1 MLSIISKQAQFLT
14 TRNDAELAQPF
25 RQLGRGIRQHM
36 RERGREKQRQRW
48 NRQRQEAERMR
59 DPSLGVCRV
68 CGLGL
73 VPSSRGAYCPNP
85 VCNPPRHRT
94 SPVSLG
100 PR

>member
-1 MLSIISKQAQFLT
+1 
-14 TRNDAELAQPF
+14 
-25 RQLGRGIRQHM
+25 
-36 RERGREKQRQRW
+36 
-48 NRQRQEAERMR
+48 MR